1 MAPAEPEPSAE
12 PRVPRVL
19 TVEVAYGAGPHA
31 VDVVALSLPAGSRVL
46 DAVQASGLPAR
57 HGLALDGL
65 WVGVW
70 NRGASLETPLRDG
83 DRVELHRPLRVD
95 PKEARRQRH
104 ARQMPPRRLRRDLP
118 PPADPA

>member
-1 MAPAEPEPSAE
+1 MAPAEVSRGPTLAI
-12 PRVPRVL
+12 
-19 TVEVAYGAGPHA
+19 EVAYGAGPHE
-31 VDVVALSLPAGSRVL
+31 VDVVGLNLPAGSRVL
-46 DAVQASGLPAR
+46 DALQASGLLPR

-65 WVGVW
+65 LVGVW

-104 ARQMPPRRLRRDLP
+104 ARQVPPRRLRRDRP
-118 PPADPA
+118 SPTEPA